1 MKNKK
6 NEKLSEKALK
16 KVNRKDVEAAEI
28 WEGEEKKKGDNF
40 STESE
45 DTLHS
50 DKQINKNLGE
60 Y

>member
-1 MKNKK
+1 MKNRK
-6 NEKLSEKALK
+6 NSKLSEKALK
-16 KVNRKDVEAAEI
+16 KVNRKSVEAGEI

-45 DTLHS
+45 DALHS
-50 DKQINKNLGE
+50 NAQINKNLGE

>member
-1 MKNKK
+1 MKKK
-6 NEKLSEKALK
+6 NQKLSEKALK
-16 KVNRKDVEAAEI
+16 KVNRKSEEISEI
-28 WEGEEKKKGDNF
+28 WNPEDEKHNDRFPN
-40 STESE
+40 ESE